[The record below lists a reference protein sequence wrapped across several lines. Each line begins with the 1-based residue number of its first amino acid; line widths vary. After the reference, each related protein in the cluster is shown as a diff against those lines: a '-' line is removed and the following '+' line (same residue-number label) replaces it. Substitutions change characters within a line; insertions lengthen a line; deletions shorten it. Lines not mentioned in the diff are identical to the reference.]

1 MPQTSLS
8 VSATLVLSLLS
19 IGQVTRAQVA
29 PASSWTDTSFPP
41 YIKRLTHFGERPD
54 WSPDGKRLL
63 FLEKMYGDVFEL
75 ELATGVIRPLTHH
88 YFHNGYTR
96 ALYLANGDILLSGS
110 KTFNP
115 ETPHDARFRTAELWV
130 LSKTL
135 DKPPVPLGEF
145 CWEGPAVS
153 RKRLRIA
160 WAEKHGT
167 WPADPHLYQIWTA
180 ELDYSTGTPR
190 IKDPK
195 MVLDNR
201 DCFNAVLEAQ
211 DFRPPGEQELIF
223 QSSHDGTEVMGL
235 DLATGKIRNYSNSPK
250 TYDEPEGIFP
260 DGGSTLVE
268 SNRQHPELRGSG
280 IDLYRLFLD
289 GSNRWE
295 RLTWFNEAGEWKAT
309 NPVVSNDGRH
319 FAFQVARVKEMAGV
333 GHGLYLYDLP
343 EAAKTRK

>member
-1 MPQTSLS
+1 
-8 VSATLVLSLLS
+8 
-19 IGQVTRAQVA
+19 
-29 PASSWTDTSFPP
+29 
-41 YIKRLTHFGERPD
+41 
-54 WSPDGKRLL
+54 
-63 FLEKMYGDVFEL
+63 
-75 ELATGVIRPLTHH
+75 
-88 YFHNGYTR
+88 
-96 ALYLANGDILLSGS
+96 
-110 KTFNP
+110 
-115 ETPHDARFRTAELWV
+115 
-130 LSKTL
+130 
-135 DKPPVPLGEF
+135 
-145 CWEGPAVS
+145 
-153 RKRLRIA
+153 
-160 WAEKHGT
+160 
-167 WPADPHLYQIWTA
+167 

-195 MVLDNR
+195 MVLDSR

-289 GSNRWE
+289 GSNQWE
-295 RLTWFNEAGEWKAT
+295 RLTRFNEAGEWKAT
-309 NPVVSNDGRH
+309 NPAVSNDGRY

-333 GHGLYLYDLP
+333 GHGLYLYDLQ